1 MKPESKFWQI
11 IKKNT
16 PKIQWTR
23 LESWSSFGT
32 PDLLGYHDSCGFFM
46 CEMKIARGPRISF
59 SPHQKLFHQ
68 TRTKRNFI
76 IVQEASSG
84 LVKLYESSAIHG
96 LLTDHR
102 ETPCLA
108 LDDWDHIQR
117 LLLDACPDA
126 WGLLLEACSLLLAAW
141 RLTLVACRFGPRS
154 GRTLSLA
161 VAVESLIAGSSLLRS
176 LRNSL

>member
-1 MKPESKFWQI
+1 MKKESKFWQQ

-32 PDLLGYHDSCGFFM
+32 PDLLGYHYSCGFFM
-46 CEMKIARGPRISF
+46 CEMKIARGPKIVF

-76 IVQEASSG
+76 IVQDASLG
-84 LVKLYESSAIHG
+84 HVKLYESSAIRG
-96 LLTDHR
+96 LLSDHR

-108 LDDWDHIQR
+108 RDDWDHIQR
-117 LLLDACPDA
+117 LLLDAC
-126 WGLLLEACSLLLAAW
+126 SLPLWA
-141 RLTLVACRFGPRS
+141 RTR
-154 GRTLSLA
+154 RTLSRRRRALVANCLIQIRRRYLELCPCFFLITLA
-161 VAVESLIAGSSLLRS
+161 
-176 LRNSL
+176 

>member
-32 PDLLGYHDSCGFFM
+32 PDLLGYHDNCGFFM
-46 CEMKIARGPRISF
+46 VEMKVARGPKISF

-76 IVQEASSG
+76 IVQDASLG
-84 LVKLYESSAIHG
+84 HVKLYESSAIHG

-108 LDDWDHIQR
+108 LDDWNHIER
-117 LLLDACPDA
+117 
-126 WGLLLEACSLLLAAW
+126 LLLAASPD
-141 RLTLVACRFGPRS
+141 A
-154 GRTLSLA
+154 
-161 VAVESLIAGSSLLRS
+161 
-176 LRNSL
+176 

>member
-1 MKPESKFWQI
+1 MILILGPQFWNKFIRPRTMKPESKFWQI
-11 IKKNT
+11 IKKKT
-16 PKIQWTR
+16 PKIHWTR
-23 LESWSSFGT
+23 LESWSSFGV

-46 CEMKIARGPRISF
+46 CEMKIARGPKISF

-76 IVQEASSG
+76 IVQDASLG
-84 LVKLYESSAIHG
+84 HVKLYESAAIHG

-117 LLLDACPDA
+117 LLLAASPDA
-126 WGLLLEACSLLLAAW
+126 WGLSLAAW
-141 RLTLVACRFGPRS
+141 RLSLCLELAACCF
-154 GRTLSLA
+154 
-161 VAVESLIAGSSLLRS
+161 
-176 LRNSL
+176 RNSFLFFRSSA

>member
-117 LLLDACPDA
+117 LLLAALPNA
-126 WGLLLEACSLLLAAW
+126 WSLQ
-141 RLTLVACRFGPRS
+141 LVACR
-154 GRTLSLA
+154 LQL
-161 VAVESLIAGSSLLRS
+161 VAVGVRPCSSVDASLGLIAFS
-176 LRNSL
+176 LREALNFL